1 MHYYQFNIADYRK
14 DTSHLTPIEH
24 YIYRTLIDWYYLD
37 EKVIPKETQVVL
49 RRLGL
54 GLENEPSL
62 LNVLSDFFKLTD
74 FGYSHSRIDEEIIK
88 YQNQS
93 VKNKL
98 NGMKGGRPPKVDK
111 STIKTQSVIFANPD
125 ETKIN
130 PNQELITINHKPNIT
145 NTEFDKFWSEYPKK
159 VGKDAALKAWN
170 KANPDIFQVLDAL
183 QWQRESSQ
191 WRSGYIPNPA
201 TYLNQGRFKDE
212 RDIEVI
218 F

>member
-74 FGYSHSRIDEEIIK
+74 FGYSHSRIDDEIVK

-111 STIKTQSVIFANPD
+111 STIKTQSVIFANPN

>member
-74 FGYSHSRIDEEIIK
+74 FGYSHSRIDDEIVK

-98 NGMKGGRPPKVDK
+98 NGMKGGRPPKVDNP
-111 STIKTQSVIFANPD
+111 TVKTQSVIFANPT
-125 ETKIN
+125 ETEIN
-130 PNQELITINHKPNIT
+130 PNQELITINHKPNTT
-145 NTEFDKFWSEYPKK
+145 NAEFDKFWFEYPKK
-159 VGKDAALKAWN
+159 VGKDAALKAWK

-212 RDIEVI
+212 KDIEVI